1 MTKKQ
6 AAKLKRKVADKIV
19 GALEE
24 ANHFQVH
31 LHEDETAIACFFDDD
46 SVGKGDIVALLTIKL

>member
-1 MTKKQ
+1 MPKKK
-6 AAKLKRKVADKIV
+6 ADKLKRKLAHKIV
-19 GALEE
+19 AALEE

-46 SVGKGDIVALLTIKL
+46 RVGRDDIVAMLTIKL